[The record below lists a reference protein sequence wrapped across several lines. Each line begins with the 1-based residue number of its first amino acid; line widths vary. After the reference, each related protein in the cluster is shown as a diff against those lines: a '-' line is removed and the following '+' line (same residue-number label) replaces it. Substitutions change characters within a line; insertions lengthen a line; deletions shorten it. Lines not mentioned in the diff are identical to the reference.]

1 MFSYVIKTLIR
12 HRARTLLTIS
22 GTAVALFVFCFVAA
36 VQRGMHSLTSYAEAD
51 RSLVVFQ
58 ENRFCPSTSRLPVGY
73 AAEIAKLNGV
83 RDVMPIQVWT
93 NNCRASLDVI
103 VFHGVNPQQL
113 QTHRNLEL
121 IQGDWQPFL
130 SQRNVAIVG
139 RNVANRRG
147 LSVGD
152 QFSIGPLSVQ
162 VVGLFRSN
170 VPGEES
176 LIYAPLDYLQFAY
189 GSDQAG
195 LVTQHEV
202 FLMEEVDPDRKGAE
216 IDQLLRANSV
226 PTKTRRKGAFLAN
239 AVSDLVDLI
248 DFANWLGYAC
258 VGLVL
263 SIVATTTVMNVQDRI
278 KEYAVLQTIG
288 VRPLRTMGLV
298 LTEATILSS
307 AGGLLGMGA
316 AILFLYFS
324 QFSITAE
331 GVAIPVAP
339 SWQLGVLA
347 GSISVV
353 VGLLAGIAPA
363 IQAATVSIVT
373 ALRQE

>member
-1 MFSYVIKTLIR
+1 MLSYVIKTLLR

-36 VQRGMHSLTSYAEAD
+36 VQRGMGSLTSYAEAD

-73 AAEIAKLNGV
+73 AAEIARLDGI

-103 VFHGVNPQQL
+103 VFHGVDPRQL
-113 QTHRNLEL
+113 KTNRNLEL
-121 IQGDWQPFL
+121 LQGDWQPL
-130 SQRNVAIVG
+130 LNQRNVALVG

-147 LSVGD
+147 LKLGD
-152 QFSIGPLSVQ
+152 QFSIGPLSVE
-162 VVGLFRSN
+162 VVGIFRSN

-189 GSDQAG
+189 GTDQAG

-202 FLMEEVDPDRKGAE
+202 FLADEVDPDRKAAE
-216 IDQLLRANSV
+216 IDRLLRANSV
-226 PTKTRRKGAFLAN
+226 STKTRRKGAFLAN

-248 DFANWLGYAC
+248 EFANWLGYAC

-288 VRPLRTMGLV
+288 VRPLQTMGLV
-298 LTEATILSS
+298 LTEAVILSLV
-307 AGGLLGMGA
+307 GGLLGMLA
-316 AILFLYFS
+316 AILFLSLS

-331 GVAIPVAP
+331 GVAIPVVP
-339 SWQLGVLA
+339 SWRLA
-347 GSISVV
+347 AVAGIISAV
-353 VGLLAGIAPA
+353 VGLLAAIGPA
-363 IQAATVSIVT
+363 LQAATVSIVT
-373 ALRQE
+373 ALRQD